1 MCGNTQVRFLEEKGA
16 ERLPTYSTHNGI
28 IKRIKNEFKRGWI
41 NITFFNKYKLRILM
55 MILFIFGIIGH
66 VYKIDLIAGLCDTSF
81 LSCALYIYIKN
92 DMMKAIIKIFS
103 IIYLIGQVI
112 AYGFNIEG
120 LKTYVIS
127 NNGNGTTTSIVSTV
141 FPLILAFI
149 SYYIFQLFN
158 KKNKF

>member
-1 MCGNTQVRFLEEKGA
+1 
-16 ERLPTYSTHNGI
+16 
-28 IKRIKNEFKRGWI
+28 
-41 NITFFNKYKLRILM
+41 M

-81 LSCALYIYIKN
+81 LSCVLYIYIKN

-120 LKTYVIS
+120 LKTYVS
-127 NNGNGTTTSIVSTV
+127 FNNGNGTTTSIVSTV

-149 SYYIFQLFN
+149 SYYIFQLFD
-158 KKNKF
+158 KKNKI